1 MASRNRPKLN
11 NMKKRSKHS
20 YDHRGQT
27 GKFGTIF
34 VENPPMWSCAP
45 GPHELAIVPYDTM
58 SGQNSEY
65 RKGNSD
71 LNMPFS
77 NEELESGSTWDYKLS
92 VLLHYSMG
100 INEDTVLCLRT
111 IGRRCPI
118 CEERERLLREE
129 GLDINSS
136 DIQALTARKRVLYN
150 IVCFDSAEEF
160 DKGIQVWDAPHAS
173 IEDELSILVNKRDIR
188 TGEIINRPYFI
199 PEEGWNI
206 LFERT
211 GKGLNT
217 EYKYLEIKKRLEK
230 DDFTDSELDE
240 LYDSV
245 FNFEDIIEV
254 KEYDVLYEMLHGV
267 APAQSLN
274 DDSSSRHQVTDDDN
288 SDKSIKTDDRM
299 ESRGRGRRRSFNKT
313 DEPDRNVGKQ
323 RRGLSKE
330 NERNTAM
337 VDSNED
343 PPCFGISTNK
353 LDECEDCP
361 VETVDRCWEIMKSNR
376 GK

>member
-45 GPHELAIVPYDTM
+45 GPHELVIIPYDTM

-254 KEYDVLYEMLHGV
+254 KEYDVLYEMLWV
-267 APAQSLN
+267 ADRWNYVPTPSQNWTFTPVPTATPTPGPGTPTAVPSTPTPFPELQ
-274 DDSSSRHQVTDDDN
+274 RVTQN
-288 SDKSIKTDDRM
+288 QF
-299 ESRGRGRRRSFNKT
+299 GYPSF
-313 DEPDRNVGKQ
+313 
-323 RRGLSKE
+323 E
-330 NERNTAM
+330 NEIVCAIPISMSVTSN
-337 VDSNED
+337 DSND
-343 PPCFGISTNK
+343 T
-353 LDECEDCP
+353 
-361 VETVDRCWEIMKSNR
+361 
-376 GK
+376 